1 MQGTDLVTKTQSVLK
16 PTLELTVAA
25 VLWGFGFVAN
35 VWCLAA
41 LSPSAIVF
49 YRFTISGLLGLA
61 LFPILKIKKS
71 EMKAEFRISIFA
83 GVALGLC
90 LFLQTWGLQYTTATN
105 SGFITTLYVVIVPF
119 VAWGVMKESLRW
131 LHWLCVALALIGTLL
146 VVQLESIDLNKGD
159 ALTFVC
165 AFVASVQIVYISKVS
180 DRSKSPFIFN
190 TFQSL
195 WAGLPYAIALT
206 RSGEFMH
213 WNLWRLDQKGWIGFL
228 SLTFCSTSLAF
239 YLQIRAQKHLSSS
252 HASLLYLMESPFSYL
267 FAYFLL
273 SERMAGIQMFGAF
286 LILGSCVVATRAEVK
301 NRELKL

>member
-1 MQGTDLVTKTQSVLK
+1 MAPTQSILK
-16 PTLELTVAA
+16 PTLELTFAA
-25 VLWGFGFVAN
+25 ILWGFGFVAN
-35 VWCLAA
+35 VWCLTA

-61 LFPILKIKKS
+61 LFPLLRITRPQ
-71 EMKAEFRISIFA
+71 MKQEFKISIFA

-119 VAWGVMKESLRW
+119 VAWGFLKESLSW
-131 LHWLCVALALIGTLL
+131 LHWVCVFLALLGTLL

-159 ALTFVC
+159 ALTFAC
-165 AFVASVQIVYISKVS
+165 AFVASIQIVYISQIS

-195 WAGLPYAIALT
+195 WAGVPYALALMKT
-206 RSGEFMH
+206 GEISH
-213 WNLWRLDQKGWIGFL
+213 WNLGAMDTRGWIGFF

-252 HASLLYLMESPFSYL
+252 HASLLYLLESPFSYV

-273 SERMAGIQMFGAF
+273 NERMSVLQMFGAF
-286 LILGSCVVATRAEVK
+286 LILASCVLATRAASHAGPQTQ
-301 NRELKL
+301 NQS